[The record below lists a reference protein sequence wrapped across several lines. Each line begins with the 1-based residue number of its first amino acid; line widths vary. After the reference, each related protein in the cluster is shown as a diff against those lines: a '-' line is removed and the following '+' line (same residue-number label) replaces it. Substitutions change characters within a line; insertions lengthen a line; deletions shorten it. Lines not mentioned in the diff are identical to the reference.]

1 MPAHNKKL
9 VAIVDYGVNN
19 LHSLA
24 KAFTRCKCEVIIT
37 EDPATV
43 ATADA
48 IVLPG
53 TGAFQAGMNGLKTRG
68 LIDSIRAFADTE
80 KPILGICLGAQ
91 LLLNTGNEFGSFPG
105 LGIIDGSVDSFPTLK
120 PGHKVPH
127 FGWNG
132 ILSKG
137 SPWNGSLLDSI
148 REKSYVYFVHSFIM
162 NPKNKKYIFATSEY
176 GGYEFCSVMRK
187 NNIYGCQFHPEKS
200 GIVGLKIIKNFI
212 KIIQA

>member
-1 MPAHNKKL
+1 MPTRNKKL
-9 VAIVDYGVNN
+9 IAIIDYGVNN

-24 KAFTRCKCEVIIT
+24 KAFTRCKFEVVIT

-43 ATADA
+43 AMADA

-68 LIDSIRAFADTE
+68 LIDSIRAFADTG
-80 KPILGICLGAQ
+80 KPTLGICLGAQ
-91 LLLNTGNEFGSFPG
+91 LLLSTGNEFGNFPG
-105 LGIIDGSVDSFPTLK
+105 LGIIEGSVDSFPMLK

-132 ILSKG
+132 ILKSKRLL
-137 SPWNGSLLDSI
+137 WKGSLLDSI
-148 REKSYVYFVHSFIM
+148 REKSNVYFIHSFIM
-162 NPKNKKYIFATSEY
+162 NPKNQKYIFATSEY
-176 GGYEFCSVMRK
+176 GGYKFCSVMRK

-200 GIVGLKIIKNFI
+200 GIIGLKIIKNFI
-212 KIIQA
+212 KII